1 MIERVRLLA
10 FSRWQKDTTADTGT
24 DAGNWERSRIAVLL
38 AWRGEAL
45 DDDSGCFEVRY
56 LMVGTVSHEDRLSQ
70 KGDKGTGLLWEPPAN
85 GLVPINDQVIGHVA
99 FGAEDRC
106 LQPAR
111 E

>member
-10 FSRWQKDTTADTGT
+10 FSRWQKDTTVDTGM
-24 DAGNWERSRIAVLL
+24 DAVKPELCRMAALL

-45 DDDSGCFEVRY
+45 DDDSGGFEVGN

-99 FGAEDRC
+99 FGAEYRC